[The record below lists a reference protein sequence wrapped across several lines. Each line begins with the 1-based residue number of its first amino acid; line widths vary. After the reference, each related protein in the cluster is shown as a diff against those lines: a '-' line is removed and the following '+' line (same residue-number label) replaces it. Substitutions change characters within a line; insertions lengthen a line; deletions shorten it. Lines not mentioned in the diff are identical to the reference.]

1 MHYKLQLENYEKG
14 SKVFTRGQECK
25 SVYFVVNG
33 ELELVVEQHETDYLL
48 DVLDEGS
55 VVGAYSMINESIF

>member
-1 MHYKLQLENYEKG
+1 
-14 SKVFTRGQECK
+14 
-25 SVYFVVNG
+25 VNG